1 MNATDS
7 LCDLSAVELRR
18 LIAARKISP
27 VELLADCQRRI
38 DAVNPAL
45 NAVVAEDRAAALA
58 AAQAAEQA
66 VIRGDA
72 LGPLHGLPL
81 GVKDL
86 NETAGLTTTFGSP
99 LFADHVPEAD
109 DAFVAQLRASGAVI
123 AAKTNTPEFGAGANT
138 TNAVYGT
145 TGNPFLPA
153 RTCGGSSGGSAVAL
167 ATGMVP
173 LAGGSDLGGSLRT
186 PAGYCGVVGMRP
198 TPGLVPTVRKEM
210 VWSPLWTEGP
220 VARSV
225 ADLALFLTAIA
236 GGDPRDPLSGFAK
249 GRDFENIKPAALQGL
264 RIAVSEDLGFAPVS
278 RQVRALFRDR
288 VEQLSRV
295 VTCEAADPPMSGAGG
310 DPDRCFEVLRAV
322 GFLGKARGRVERQ
335 PDKVGPNV
343 TANVK
348 LGLTFS
354 AADVAEASAAQTRLY
369 HAFLAFM
376 ADYDALVCPVASV
389 QPFDKTELFPRE
401 IDGRPLATYISW
413 IAITY
418 GLSLIGHPVLVL
430 PCGLDEE
437 GLPFGL
443 QVVGRR
449 GGDAALLA
457 LGLAL
462 EEALAGTAIGG
473 RPQPPLRSLAVAA
486 RNA

>member
-1 MNATDS
+1 MTVSES
-7 LCDLSAVELRR
+7 LCDLPAVELRR
-18 LIAARKISP
+18 RIAGKDLSP
-27 VELLADCQRRI
+27 VELLADCHRRI

-58 AAQAAEQA
+58 AAKRAEQVVMNGA
-66 VIRGDA
+66 A
-72 LGPLHGLPL
+72 LGPLHGLPV

-86 NETAGLTTTFGSP
+86 NETAGLRTTFGSP
-99 LFADHVPEAD
+99 LYENQIPKQD
-109 DAFVAQLRASGAVI
+109 DAFVAGLRKAGAVI

-173 LAGGSDLGGSLRT
+173 LASGSDLGGSLRT
-186 PAGYCGVVGMRP
+186 PAAYCGVVGMRP
-198 TPGLVPTVRKEM
+198 TPGAVPTVRKEM
-210 VWSPLWTEGP
+210 AWSPLWTEGP
-220 VARSV
+220 MARSV
-225 ADLALFLTAIA
+225 ADLALFLEGIA
-236 GGDPRDPLSGFAK
+236 GGDARDPLSGFAT
-249 GRDFENIKPAALQGL
+249 GTDFAELKPLELKGL
-264 RIAVSEDLGFAPVS
+264 RVAVSEDLGFAPVS
-278 RQVRALFRDR
+278 DQVRALFRGRIERLAR
-288 VEQLSRV
+288 VADCE
-295 VTCEAADPPMSGAGG
+295 EAAPPFAAVDSN
-310 DPDRCFEVLRAV
+310 RCFEVLRAV
-322 GFLGKARGRVERQ
+322 GFLGKARELVEKH

-354 AADVAEASAAQTRLY
+354 ATDVAGAEAAQTRLY
-369 HAFLAFM
+369 HRFLDFM
-376 ADYDALVCPVASV
+376 ARYDALVCPVASV

-401 IDGRPLATYISW
+401 IDGKPLPTYISW

-418 GLSLIGHPVLVL
+418 GLTLVGHPVLVL
-430 PCGLDEE
+430 PCGVDED

-443 QVVGRR
+443 QIVGRR
-449 GGDAALLA
+449 GRDADLLR

-462 EEALAGTAIGG
+462 EAAFADDELLRRPLPDLAALAG
-473 RPQPPLRSLAVAA
+473 
-486 RNA
+486 